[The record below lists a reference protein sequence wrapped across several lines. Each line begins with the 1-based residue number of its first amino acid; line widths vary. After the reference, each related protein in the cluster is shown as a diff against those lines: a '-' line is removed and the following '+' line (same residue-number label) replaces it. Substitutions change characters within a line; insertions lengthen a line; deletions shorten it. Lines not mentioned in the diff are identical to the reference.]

1 VLDGERGQV
10 GIADHVAQEL
20 IPGDQVGQNAP
31 MSWTLTRDPGDLG
44 FKPVG
49 DEADRLLRGQRVR
62 RGSFMGADPNERDER
77 LPREG
82 NPAGAVELKLE
93 HHDAPPATWP

>member
-1 VLDGERGQV
+1 MLDGERGQV
-10 GIADHVAQEL
+10 GIADHVAPEL
-20 IPGDQVGQNAP
+20 VPGDQVGQDPRVAR
-31 MSWTLTRDPGDLG
+31 TLARDPGDLG
-44 FKPVG
+44 LEPVG
-49 DEADRLLRGQRVR
+49 DEADCLLRGQRVR